1 MYLSYINTYVYILEG
16 LKEEAL
22 VSCFILIRVEKKT
35 NKTRK
40 QNKAWIGDFRL
51 IQNDNRE
58 KNQQQ
63 HTRSCSEIGQQ
74 NEKQDVI
81 LTCVSV

>member
-1 MYLSYINTYVYILEG
+1 MYVYILEG

-51 IQNDNRE
+51 IQNEITGKKTNNNIQDLAVKLGSKMKNRMLFYRVCLCDIV
-58 KNQQQ
+58 
-63 HTRSCSEIGQQ
+63 TG
-74 NEKQDVI
+74 
-81 LTCVSV
+81 